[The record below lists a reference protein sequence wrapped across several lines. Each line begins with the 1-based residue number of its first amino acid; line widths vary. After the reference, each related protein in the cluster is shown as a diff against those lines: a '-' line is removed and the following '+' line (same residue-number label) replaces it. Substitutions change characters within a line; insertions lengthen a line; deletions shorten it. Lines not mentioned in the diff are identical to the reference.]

1 MLGGMRHKVIVALG
15 CLLLAV
21 LAACGGGSQITDTQ
35 TSEAK
40 VVANVDVEPSPTK
53 QPSEPKPTTPPTPKL
68 TPIPTP
74 MPTPTQVPPAATP
87 TSVPPTATPT
97 PVPTSSPTPTLTPA
111 PTFTAT
117 ATHTPSPSVEE
128 TQSSN
133 VFDDFG
139 FTLSLDKDTSFSS
152 SNLTISGM
160 SNDTA
165 NRQQG
170 LLSFE
175 YNGVDIAIF
184 WLPTTANS
192 PSSIIES
199 TYQLLKDS
207 QPSNI
212 LTPVSD
218 GDISIDGESGKFGGF
233 VATDSSSANAG
244 GGLIAAWTCQ
254 NLDISLTLIATGPDA
269 TALQIRFDRLVSG
282 FKCN

>member
-1 MLGGMRHKVIVALG
+1 MLL
-15 CLLLAV
+15 
-21 LAACGGGSQITDTQ
+21 LAACGGGSQIADTP
-35 TSEAK
+35 TPEAK
-40 VVANVDVEPSPTK
+40 VVAKAIAQPNPTK
-53 QPSEPKPTTPPTPKL
+53 EPPEPEPTTPPIPKP
-68 TPIPTP
+68 TSTPTP
-74 MPTPTQVPPAATP
+74 MPTPAQVLPTTTS

-97 PVPTSSPTPTLTPA
+97 RMSPSTATPAQMPPNATPPPVPTRSPTPV

-117 ATHTPSPSVEE
+117 PTLIPSPSLEE

-133 VFDDFG
+133 VIDDFG

-152 SNLTISGM
+152 TNLTISGM

-165 NRQQG
+165 NTQQG

-175 YNGVDIAIF
+175 YNGVDIAIL
-184 WLPTTANS
+184 WLPATADS

-199 TYQLLKDS
+199 TFQLLKDS

-218 GDISIDGESGKFGGF
+218 GDISIDGESGTFGGF
-233 VATDSSSANAG
+233 VATDSSGANAG

-254 NLDISLTLIATGPDA
+254 ELDISLILVATGPDA

-282 FKCN
+282 FKCS